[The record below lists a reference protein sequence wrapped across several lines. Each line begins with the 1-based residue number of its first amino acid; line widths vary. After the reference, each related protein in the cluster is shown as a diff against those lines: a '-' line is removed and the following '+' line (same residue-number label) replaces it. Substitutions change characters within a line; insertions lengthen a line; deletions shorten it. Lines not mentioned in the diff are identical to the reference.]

1 MKMFSVTRELTF
13 CYGHRLLN
21 YMGKCK
27 FLHGHNGK
35 ALITLE
41 SENLDDLGMVVDFTK
56 LKQTVGTWIDE
67 NLDHKMILN
76 KNDPMLEHFL
86 TCGEPVYLM
95 TDNPTAEN
103 IAKEIFLYTMKM
115 GFPVVEVKLWETDS
129 CYATYRK
136 N

>member
-95 TDNPTAEN
+95 ADNPTAEN

>member
-1 MKMFSVTRELTF
+1 MFSVTRELTF